1 MIENFN
7 EIKNF
12 LTGEENET
20 ISLIKQ
26 ITVIPAP
33 STKEFKRAEFIKNKL
48 ISYGAKGVYIDD
60 VFNVIYPVNVKNST
74 NVTAFFAHTDTVF
87 SDETTMPLTDDGE
100 YIYSPGVTDNV
111 VCVAQMLTVCKYI
124 ATRGVEDNGNG
135 LLFVFNSCE
144 EGLGNLKGAKKI
156 FEDFGSVTKRA

>member
-48 ISYGAKGVYIDD
+48 GKTLFEVDTKYVVPTRKLSYAIKNDVYPTFTTRKFIELLKKGD
-60 VFNVIYPVNVKNST
+60 
-74 NVTAFFAHTDTVF
+74 
-87 SDETTMPLTDDGE
+87 L
-100 YIYSPGVTDNV
+100 
-111 VCVAQMLTVCKYI
+111 
-124 ATRGVEDNGNG
+124 
-135 LLFVFNSCE
+135 
-144 EGLGNLKGAKKI
+144 
-156 FEDFGSVTKRA
+156 